1 MRTDQDACMPTQP
14 LDLMFSGYRRGI
26 LAQLLLRPDEAF
38 HVRELERMT
47 GIPAGSLH
55 RELKALFEAGLL
67 SQSRQGNQVRYRANR
82 SSPIYEELAGIF
94 RKTSGLVDVLREAL
108 HPLADRISIAFVF
121 GSMATGA
128 QHVGSDVDI
137 FILGRVSL
145 LDVVKALAQAQE
157 RLAREMNP
165 VVMSKKKFL
174 EAQKANDR
182 FVRRILDEPK
192 LFVVGDANVL
202 EELA

>member
-1 MRTDQDACMPTQP
+1 MPIQP
-14 LDLMFSGYRRGI
+14 LDLMFSGYRRTI

-38 HVRELERMT
+38 HVRELERMS

-67 SQSRQGNQVRYRANR
+67 SRSRQGNQVRYRANR
-82 SSPIYEELAGIF
+82 SCPIYEELAGIF
-94 RKTSGLVDVLREAL
+94 RKTAGLADVLREAL
-108 HPLADRISIAFVF
+108 GPLADRIAVAFVF

-137 FILGRVSL
+137 FIIGRVSL

-174 EAQKANDR
+174 DAQNRNER
-182 FVRRILDEPK
+182 FVRRVLDEAK
-192 LFVVGDANVL
+192 LFVIGDANVL

>member
-1 MRTDQDACMPTQP
+1 MPSQP
-14 LDLMFSGYRRGI
+14 LDLMFSGYRRTI

-67 SQSRQGNQVRYRANR
+67 SRSPQGNQVRYRANR
-82 SSPIYEELAGIF
+82 SSPIYEDLASIF
-94 RKTSGLVDVLREAL
+94 RKTSGLADVLREAL
-108 HPLADRISIAFVF
+108 HPLADRIAVAFVF

-128 QHVGSDVDI
+128 QHAGSDVDI
-137 FILGRVSL
+137 FIIGRVSL

-174 EAQKANDR
+174 DAQKTNER

>member
-1 MRTDQDACMPTQP
+1 
-14 LDLMFSGYRRGI
+14 
-26 LAQLLLRPDEAF
+26 
-38 HVRELERMT
+38 
-47 GIPAGSLH
+47 
-55 RELKALFEAGLL
+55 LL
-67 SQSRQGNQVRYRANR
+67 SRSPQGNQVRYRANR
-82 SSPIYEELAGIF
+82 SCPIYEDLASIF
-94 RKTSGLVDVLREAL
+94 RKTSGLADVLREAL
-108 HPLADRISIAFVF
+108 HPLADRIAVAFVF

-128 QHVGSDVDI
+128 QHAGSDVDI
-137 FILGRVSL
+137 FIIGRVSL

-174 EAQKANDR
+174 DAQKTNER

>member
-1 MRTDQDACMPTQP
+1 
-14 LDLMFSGYRRGI
+14 
-26 LAQLLLRPDEAF
+26 
-38 HVRELERMT
+38 
-47 GIPAGSLH
+47 
-55 RELKALFEAGLL
+55 
-67 SQSRQGNQVRYRANR
+67 
-82 SSPIYEELAGIF
+82 
-94 RKTSGLVDVLREAL
+94 
-108 HPLADRISIAFVF
+108 
-121 GSMATGA
+121 MATGA

>member
-1 MRTDQDACMPTQP
+1 M
-14 LDLMFSGYRRGI
+14 
-26 LAQLLLRPDEAF
+26 
-38 HVRELERMT
+38 
-47 GIPAGSLH
+47 
-55 RELKALFEAGLL
+55 
-67 SQSRQGNQVRYRANR
+67 RYRANR

-108 HPLADRISIAFVF
+108 RPLADRIAVAFVF
-121 GSMATGA
+121 GSMATGT

-137 FILGRVSL
+137 FILGRISL

-192 LFVVGDANVL
+192 LFVVSDAVPVARL
-202 EELA
+202 SHFR

>member
-1 MRTDQDACMPTQP
+1 MPAQP
-14 LDLMFSGYRRGI
+14 LDLMFSAYRRGI

-55 RELKALFEAGLL
+55 RELKALYEAGLL
-67 SQSRQGNQVRYRANR
+67 SRSRQGNQLRYCADR

-94 RKTSGLVDVLREAL
+94 RKTAGLADVLRVAL
-108 HPLADRISIAFVF
+108 RPLADRIAVAFVF
-121 GSMATGA
+121 GSMATGV
-128 QHVGSDVDI
+128 QHAGSDVDI
-137 FILGRVSL
+137 LIIGRVSL
-145 LDVVKALAQAQE
+145 LDVVKALGQAQE

-174 EAQKANDR
+174 DARKANER
-182 FVRRILDEPK
+182 FVRRILEGRK
-192 LFVVGDANVL
+192 LYVVGDASVL

>member
-1 MRTDQDACMPTQP
+1 MPTQP
-14 LDLMFSGYRRGI
+14 LDLMFSGYRRTI

-67 SQSRQGNQVRYRANR
+67 SRSPQGNQVRYRANR
-82 SSPIYEELAGIF
+82 SCPIYEDLASIF
-94 RKTSGLVDVLREAL
+94 RKTSGLADVLREAL
-108 HPLADRISIAFVF
+108 HPLADRIAVAFVF

-128 QHVGSDVDI
+128 QHAGSDVDI
-137 FILGRVSL
+137 FIIGRVSL

-174 EAQKANDR
+174 DAQKTNER